1 MKTTLAPGNDHP
13 SRSGRVATA
22 SVMRRRDLIITPTMR
37 TGALTVVQSLSI
49 AERLMGSPREG
60 GLNPPEVVPKLH
72 ATAIR
77 AGLITTLRGGRS
89 KTNAGSV
96 GAREDMKAGKKIQT
110 SMDMKAVWGL
120 INIGDRVLA
129 LAPVENT
136 EQG

>member
-1 MKTTLAPGNDHP
+1 MKTLRNDHP
-13 SRSGRVATA
+13 SRSGRVAPA
-22 SVMRRRDLIITPTMR
+22 SVMRRRDLIATPTMR
-37 TGALTVVQSLSI
+37 TGALSEVQSLSDV
-49 AERLMGSPREG
+49 ERLMGSTREG
-60 GLNPPEVVPKLH
+60 SLNPPEVVPRLH
-72 ATAIR
+72 ATATR
-77 AGLITTLRGGRS
+77 AGLITTLREGRS

-96 GAREDMKAGKKIQT
+96 GAEEDIKAGKKIQT